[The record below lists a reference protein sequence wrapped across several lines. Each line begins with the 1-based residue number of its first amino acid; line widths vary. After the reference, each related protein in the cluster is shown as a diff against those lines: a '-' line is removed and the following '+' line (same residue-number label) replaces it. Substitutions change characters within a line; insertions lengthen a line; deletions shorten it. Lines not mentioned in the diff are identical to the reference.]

1 MLNQKNKSASQTAI
15 GRRRLGRSSI
25 GTNAAFL
32 LMVLPGF
39 LLTFVFCYMPIGG
52 LVIAFKNIDYAK
64 GIFGSD
70 WVGLKNF
77 KFLFD
82 SPDLPLI
89 LKNTIGYNIIIIA
102 LGSVFPTIFSIGF
115 SLLRNKRGGKV
126 YQTLIMLP
134 YFISW
139 IIVTYIVYS
148 FLSYSNGLV
157 NHLLLRMGKDPVNWY
172 SQIKL
177 WPGLLIFLALWKSVG
192 YSTVVYIATISGID
206 SSLYEAASIDGANKW
221 HQIWYVTLPELSS
234 VIIIM
239 LILAIGRILS
249 ADFSLFYNVPMES
262 GALMPVTNVISTYV
276 YRALMLNADIG
287 MSSAAGF
294 FQSVVGFILVMLTNW
309 VVRMIDEEKSLF

>member
-39 LLTFVFCYMPIGG
+39 LLTFAFCYMPMGG

-82 SPDLPLI
+82 SPDLPVI
-89 LKNTIGYNIIIIA
+89 LRNTIGYNVVTIILGAII
-102 LGSVFPTIFSIGF
+102 PTIFSIGF

-148 FLSYSNGLV
+148 FLSYKTGLV
-157 NHLLLRMGKDPVNWY
+157 NHLLSAMGKEPVNWY
-172 SQIKL
+172 SSVKL
-177 WPGLLIFLALWKSVG
+177 WPYLIVFLGLWKSVG

-206 SSLYEAASIDGANKW
+206 SSLYEAAAIDGANKW

-239 LILAIGRILS
+239 LILAIGKILN

-276 YRALMLNADIG
+276 YRALMLNADVG

-294 FQSVVGFILVMLTNW
+294 FQSVVGFMLVMLANR
-309 VVRMIDEEKSLF
+309 VVKMIDEEKSMF

>member
-32 LMVLPGF
+32 FMVLPGF
-39 LLTFVFCYMPIGG
+39 LLTFAFCYMPMGG

-82 SPDLPLI
+82 SPDLPVI
-89 LKNTIGYNIIIIA
+89 LRNTIGYNLVTIILGAII
-102 LGSVFPTIFSIGF
+102 PTIFSIGF

-148 FLSYSNGLV
+148 FLSYKTGLV
-157 NHLLLRMGKDPVNWY
+157 NHLLAAMGKEPVNWY
-172 SQIKL
+172 SAVKL
-177 WPGLLIFLALWKSVG
+177 WPYLIVFLGLWKSVG

-206 SSLYEAASIDGANKW
+206 SSLYEAAAIDGANKW

-239 LILAIGRILS
+239 LILAIGKILN

-276 YRALMLNADIG
+276 YRALMLNADVG

-294 FQSVVGFILVMLTNW
+294 FQSVVGFMLVMLANW
-309 VVRMIDEEKSLF
+309 VVKMIDEEKSMF

>member
-1 MLNQKNKSASQTAI
+1 MLNQKTKSASQTAI
-15 GRRRLGRSSI
+15 GRRRLGRSSLGI
-25 GTNAAFL
+25 NIAFL

-39 LLTFVFCYMPIGG
+39 LLTFMFNYMPIGG

-77 KFLFD
+77 KFLFQ

-89 LKNTIGYNIIIIA
+89 LKNTIGYNVIIIT
-102 LGSVFPTIFSIGF
+102 LGAVFPTIFSVGF
-115 SLLRNKRGGKV
+115 SLLRNKRSGKV

-134 YFISW
+134 NFISW
-139 IIVTYIVYS
+139 IIVAYIVYS
-148 FLSYSNGLV
+148 FLSYSNGLI
-157 NHLLLRMGKDPVNWY
+157 NHLLILFGKEPVNWY
-172 SQIKL
+172 SEVKL
-177 WPGLLIFLALWKSVG
+177 WPALLIFLALWKSVG

-206 SSLYEAASIDGANKW
+206 SSLYEAAAIDGANKW
-221 HQIWYVTLPELSS
+221 HQIWYITLPELSS
-234 VIIIM
+234 VVIIM
-239 LILAIGRILS
+239 LILAIGKLLN

-294 FQSVVGFILVMLTNW
+294 FQSVVGFILVMLANW
-309 VVRMIDEEKSLF
+309 IVKLIDEEKSLF

>member
-1 MLNQKNKSASQTAI
+1 MLNQKTKSASQTAI
-15 GRRRLGRSSI
+15 GRRRLGRSSLGI
-25 GTNAAFL
+25 NVAFL

-39 LLTFVFCYMPIGG
+39 LLTFMFNYMPIGG

-77 KFLFD
+77 KFLFQ

-89 LKNTIGYNIIIIA
+89 LKNTIGYNVIIIT
-102 LGSVFPTIFSIGF
+102 LGAVFPTIFSVGF
-115 SLLRNKRGGKV
+115 SLLRNKRSGKV

-148 FLSYSNGLV
+148 FLSYGNGLI
-157 NHLLLRMGKDPVNWY
+157 NHLLISLGKEPVNWY
-172 SQIKL
+172 GEVKL
-177 WPGLLIFLALWKSVG
+177 WPALLIFLALWKSVG

-206 SSLYEAASIDGANKW
+206 SSLYEAAAIDGANKW
-221 HQIWYVTLPELSS
+221 HQIWYITLPELSS
-234 VIIIM
+234 VVIIM
-239 LILAIGRILS
+239 LILAIGKLLN

-294 FQSVVGFILVMLTNW
+294 FQSVVGFILVMLANW
-309 VVRMIDEEKSLF
+309 IVKLIDEEKSLF

>member
-1 MLNQKNKSASQTAI
+1 MLNQKTKSASQATI
-15 GRRRLGRSSI
+15 GRRKLGGSSI
-25 GTNAAFL
+25 GINAAFL
-32 LMVLPGF
+32 LMVFPGF
-39 LLTFVFCYMPIGG
+39 LLTFIFQYMPMGG
-52 LVIAFKNIDYAK
+52 LIIAFKNIDYAK

-82 SPDLPLI
+82 SPDLPII
-89 LKNTIGYNIIIIA
+89 LRNTIGYNLVTIILGAII
-102 LGSVFPTIFSIGF
+102 PTVFSIGF

-148 FLSYSNGLV
+148 FLSYKTGLV
-157 NHLLLRMGKDPVNWY
+157 NHLLAAIGKEPVDWY
-172 SQIKL
+172 GAVKM
-177 WPGLLIFLALWKSVG
+177 WPYLIVFLGLWKSVG

-221 HQIWYVTLPELSS
+221 HQIWYVTLPELSA

-239 LILAIGRILS
+239 LILAIGKLLN

-262 GALMPVTNVISTYV
+262 GALLPVTNVISTYV

-294 FQSVVGFILVMLTNW
+294 FQSVVGFILVMLANR
-309 VVRMIDEEKSLF
+309 VVKMIDEEKSMF

>member
-15 GRRRLGRSSI
+15 GRQRLGRASL

-39 LLTFVFCYMPIGG
+39 LLTFVFHYMPMGG

-77 KFLFD
+77 KFLFE

-89 LKNTIGYNIIIIA
+89 LRNTIGYNIIIIT
-102 LGSVFPTIFSIGF
+102 LGAVFPTIFSIGF
-115 SLLRNKRGGKV
+115 SLLRNKHGGKV

-157 NHLLLRMGKDPVNWY
+157 NHLLMSMGKEPVNWY

-206 SSLYEAASIDGANKW
+206 SSLYEAAAIDGANKW

-239 LILAIGRILS
+239 LILAVGKILN

-294 FQSVVGFILVMLTNW
+294 FQSVVGFILVMLTNRI
-309 VVRMIDEEKSLF
+309 VKLIDEEKSLF